1 MVFVYVFSIK
11 GARRWGQFQF
21 YTEDKSI
28 LKHILR
34 AECKDI
40 LKADWS
46 NAKSYLLP
54 FNKPKIESLKNNN
67 SYFLYSYTWAGV
79 WLGMS
84 APCSVDW
91 SQLGMFSW
99 RPSWYNIALLVCLAS
114 WRKFGRLDALGH
126 FWSEQ
131 SLNFS
136 LQIML
141 DTDEVN
147 WQICYPSKFC
157 WCYWI

>member
-67 SYFLYSYTWAGV
+67 SYFLYSYTWAGF
-79 WLGMS
+79 G
-84 APCSVDW
+84 
-91 SQLGMFSW
+91 
-99 RPSWYNIALLVCLAS
+99 LVCLLHVVLTEVS
-114 WRKFGRLDALGH
+114 WGCLAEGQVDTTLLYLCVWLLGDVWKAGCTGSLLVWAIFKFFVTNYVRYR
-126 FWSEQ
+126 WSKLADLLSQ
-131 SLNFS
+131 
-136 LQIML
+136 
-141 DTDEVN
+141 
-147 WQICYPSKFC
+147 
-157 WCYWI
+157 